1 MRRRITSFMSS
12 IRLLVAPT
20 ISVCSSILL
29 LQSVSKFSF
38 LVGYDRHVDYEQ
50 RLSEEA
56 AVEISSNESS
66 DSEVQVIDD
75 QVQVTLE
82 NPIVD
87 EEINS
92 ENALVVESDSDNSE
106 VLFVLALKPPE
117 QRT

>member
-1 MRRRITSFMSS
+1 M
-12 IRLLVAPT
+12 
-20 ISVCSSILL
+20 
-29 LQSVSKFSF
+29 
-38 LVGYDRHVDYEQ
+38 GYDRHVDYEQ

-75 QVQVTLE
+75 IEVASE
-82 NPIVD
+82 NPIA
-87 EEINS
+87 EEAIDG
-92 ENALVVESDSDNSE
+92 ENALIVESDSDNSE